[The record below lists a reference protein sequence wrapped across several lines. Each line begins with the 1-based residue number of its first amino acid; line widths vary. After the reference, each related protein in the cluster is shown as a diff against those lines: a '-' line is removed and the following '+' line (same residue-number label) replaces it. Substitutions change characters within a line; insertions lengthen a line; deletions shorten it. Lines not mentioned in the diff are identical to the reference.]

1 MTGIIRVLLVDD
13 HAVVREGYRR
23 VIERCVDMR
32 VVGEA
37 GSAQELLRR
46 MDEAAADVVV
56 MDIALPGVSGID
68 ATRRAL
74 ARAPSLAVLISSMYD
89 DAIFPARALEAGALG
104 YVSKA
109 SSPEVLLEGIRRVAR
124 GQRYLSADVAQ
135 ALAERESA
143 GNHEHTLSPREFE
156 ILRLLVGGHTVERI
170 ASLLALSPK
179 TVANHQSSL
188 RQKLGAQTPAQLF
201 LAAERLGLG
210 PAR

>member
-1 MTGIIRVLLVDD
+1 MRVLLVDD

-46 MDEAAADVVV
+46 IDLAPADVVV

-68 ATRRAL
+68 ATRRML
-74 ARAPSLAVLISSMYD
+74 GRTPSLAVLISSMYD

-109 SSPEVLLEGIRRVAR
+109 SAPDVLLEGIRRVAR
-124 GQRYLSADVAQ
+124 GQRYLSADVAR

-143 GNHEHTLSPREFE
+143 GRHEQALSPREFE
-156 ILRLLVGGHTVERI
+156 ILRLLVSGHTVEHI
-170 ASLLALSPK
+170 SSLLALSPK